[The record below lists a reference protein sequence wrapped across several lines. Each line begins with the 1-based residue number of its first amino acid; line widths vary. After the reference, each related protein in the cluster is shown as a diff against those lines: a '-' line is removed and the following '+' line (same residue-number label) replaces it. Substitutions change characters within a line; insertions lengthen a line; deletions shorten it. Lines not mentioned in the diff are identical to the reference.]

1 MKLNLIKSIDK
12 NYDVI
17 VAFTY
22 ENDRESLKKYFS
34 GEMFLIDKVLEK
46 KEFKGKKTEK
56 AIITLAVNGHLTEL
70 IVVGLGKKEKIDN
83 YELRR
88 TVYSTLQGL
97 KGKEFL
103 VIADEVDSSQALAE
117 TILISEYKFDKYKS
131 KKKDDKEDV
140 EKNFDFIGNIEVEAL
155 VEAKVLNDAIVITR
169 DLVNEPSNVIYP
181 ETLAIEAKNNGDKY
195 GFEVPHCQ
203 VNCNFSPQ

>member
-70 IVVGLGKKEKIDN
+70 IVVGLGKKEKID
-83 YELRR
+83 
-88 TVYSTLQGL
+88 T
-97 KGKEFL
+97 
-103 VIADEVDSSQALAE
+103 E
-117 TILISEYKFDKYKS
+117 TE
-131 KKKDDKEDV
+131 
-140 EKNFDFIGNIEVEAL
+140 
-155 VEAKVLNDAIVITR
+155 
-169 DLVNEPSNVIYP
+169 
-181 ETLAIEAKNNGDKY
+181 NN
-195 GFEVPHCQ
+195 
-203 VNCNFSPQ
+203 NTNT

>member
-56 AIITLAVNGHLTEL
+56 AIITLT
-70 IVVGLGKKEKIDN
+70 
-83 YELRR
+83 
-88 TVYSTLQGL
+88 S
-97 KGKEFL
+97 
-103 VIADEVDSSQALAE
+103 
-117 TILISEYKFDKYKS
+117 DK
-131 KKKDDKEDV
+131 
-140 EKNFDFIGNIEVEAL
+140 NTTF
-155 VEAKVLNDAIVITR
+155 
-169 DLVNEPSNVIYP
+169 
-181 ETLAIEAKNNGDKY
+181 
-195 GFEVPHCQ
+195 
-203 VNCNFSPQ
+203 